1 MTEAILHVAHDVMGS
16 PWIYL
21 ILFLLAAFDA
31 FVPAFPSE
39 SAVITAG
46 VFAAS
51 GAPNL
56 FLVIVCAAL
65 GAFVGDHISY
75 AIGRTAGVRLLAR
88 VRPGTRRRRAFDWA
102 ARTLTERGGLLLVV
116 ARYIPGG
123 RTAATLT
130 MGAVGYPRRSFAIF
144 DAIAAVSWGVYSALM
159 GYVGGIAFE
168 NDPIKGV
175 LLGVGLAVAVTVLV
189 EGVRHLRSLSRSR
202 AARSASAEGPDNNDD
217 DGLAADDSLAA
228 AGDPRGN

>member
-1 MTEAILHVAHDVMGS
+1 VTEAILHVAHDVMGS

-21 ILFLLAAFDA
+21 ILFLLSAFDA
-31 FVPAFPSE
+31 FLPAFPSE

-51 GAPNL
+51 GAPDL
-56 FLVIVCAAL
+56 FLVIACAAI
-65 GAFVGDHISY
+65 GAFVGDHVSY
-75 AIGRTAGVRLLAR
+75 AIGRTAGARLLAR

-102 ARTLTERGGLLLVV
+102 AHTLTERGGLLLVV

-144 DAIAAVSWGVYSALM
+144 DAIAAVSWGVYSTLM

-189 EGVRHLRSLSRSR
+189 EGVRHVRARSR
-202 AARSASAEGPDNNDD
+202 AARTERSRQADD
-217 DGLAADDSLAA
+217 DGGLPDDDALASV
-228 AGDPRGN
+228 GDPRGN